1 MKRVKLVTEQVL
13 SVTELREFVN
23 QTLSYAYPLVVV
35 EGEISGF
42 RINQGKW
49 VFFDLKDSE
58 TTIGCFMTKYQLKT
72 VLEDGMLVRVA
83 ATPNLTKWGKFSLT
97 VKEVELAGE
106 GEVLRAYELL
116 KAQFEKEGLFE
127 AGRKRPLPEYP
138 QKIGLITSRDAAAY
152 NDFITIAQ
160 DRWPLVV
167 IEHVHVHV
175 QGMQAPA
182 DVVGALQTLN
192 TQHDDLEAIVLIRGG
207 GSAEDLQ
214 TFHHEDVVRA
224 VYASRIPVIVG
235 IGHEDDVSL
244 AELAADVRA
253 STPTDAARRLLPDS
267 REVMQHLKRLDEQ
280 KDKAMQAHF
289 ERIERVMATFTHQ
302 QSRLI
307 DRLHECVL
315 WAQERLRALLT
326 KYLEAKYHRVE
337 LAERTL
343 AGVNPERILARG
355 YAIVRQNAK
364 VIHAPSE
371 IQAQVPVLVQLHK
384 GIVEMTLGNK
394 EASDDETQTSLEFS

>member
-1 MKRVKLVTEQVL
+1 MSEEVL

-58 TTIGCFMTKYQLKT
+58 TTISCFMTKYQLKT

-97 VKEVELAGE
+97 VKDVELAGE
-106 GEVLRAYELL
+106 GEVMRAYELL
-116 KAQFEKEGLFE
+116 KAQFEKEGLFDV
-127 AGRKRPLPEYP
+127 ARKRTLPEYP

-152 NDFITIAQ
+152 NDFVTIAE
-160 DRWPLVV
+160 DRWPLAE
-167 IEHVHVHV
+167 IRHIHVHV
-175 QGMQAPA
+175 QGMQAPT
-182 DVVGALQTLN
+182 DVVGALGQFN
-192 TQHDDLEAIVLIRGG
+192 EKHAELEAIVLIRGG

-214 TFHHEDVVRA
+214 AFNHEDVVRA
-224 VYASRIPVIVG
+224 VYASHIPVIVG

-253 STPTDAARRLLPDS
+253 STPTDAARRLLPDKK
-267 REVMQHLKRLDEQ
+267 EVLSQLERLEQ
-280 KDKAMQAHF
+280 RSFSGIRSQLDRIDRIITLFGHQQTRVVAKLVD
-289 ERIERVMATFTHQ
+289 RIERAEERMVRSVA
-302 QSRLI
+302 RCVEV
-307 DRLHECVL
+307 LH
-315 WAQERLRALLT
+315 
-326 KYLEAKYHRVE
+326 HRVA
-337 LAERTL
+337 LAQRTL

-355 YAIVRQNAK
+355 YAIVRQGTK
-364 VIHAPSE
+364 VIHGPSE
-371 IQAQVPVLVQLHK
+371 IQVDRPVLVQLHQ
-384 GIVEMTLGNK
+384 GNIQLQVASK
-394 EASDDETQTSLEFS
+394 EIDNGEPQTSLEFS

>member
-1 MKRVKLVTEQVL
+1 MSEEVL

-58 TTIGCFMTKYQLKT
+58 TTISCFMTKYQLKT

-106 GEVLRAYELL
+106 GEVMRAFELL
-116 KAQFEKEGLFE
+116 KAQFEKEGLF
-127 AGRKRPLPEYP
+127 ALDRKRPLPTYP

-152 NDFITIAQ
+152 NDFLTIAQ
-160 DRWPLVV
+160 DRWPLAQLTH
-167 IEHVHVHV
+167 IHVHV
-175 QGMQAPA
+175 QGMQAPTDIVRA
-182 DVVGALQTLN
+182 IQTFNVDYPDMEALVV
-192 TQHDDLEAIVLIRGG
+192 IRGG

-214 TFHHEDVVRA
+214 AFHQEDVVRA
-224 VYASRIPVIVG
+224 VYGSHIPVIVG

-253 STPTDAARRLLPDS
+253 STPTDAARRLLPDR
-267 REVMQHLKRLDEQ
+267 REVASQLQRLSDRNEGAIRVVL
-280 KDKAMQAHF
+280 D
-289 ERIERVMATFTHQ
+289 RIERALAVFEVQ
-302 QSRLI
+302 QARVIGGLL
-307 DRLHECVL
+307 DRLGRT
-315 WAQERLRALLT
+315 QERMQVVMEKMLAALH
-326 KYLEAKYHRVE
+326 YRVE
-337 LAERTL
+337 LAQRTL
-343 AGVNPERILARG
+343 VGVDPERILARG
-355 YAIVRQNAK
+355 YAIVRQGAK
-364 VIHAPSE
+364 VIHAPTE
-371 IQAQVPVLVQLHK
+371 IQPSLPVLVQLHK
-384 GIVEMTLGNK
+384 GMVEMTLGGK
-394 EASDDETQTSLEFS
+394 EITDDETQTSLEFS

>member
-1 MKRVKLVTEQVL
+1 MSEEVL

-58 TTIGCFMTKYQLKT
+58 ATISCFMTKYQLKT

-83 ATPNLTKWGKFSLT
+83 AMPNLTKWGKFSLT

-106 GEVLRAYELL
+106 GEVMRAYELL
-116 KAQFEKEGLFE
+116 KAQFEKEGLFDV
-127 AGRKRPLPEYP
+127 ARKRSLPEYP

-152 NDFITIAQ
+152 NDFITIAE
-160 DRWPLVV
+160 DRWPLAEV
-167 IEHVHVHV
+167 EHIHVHV
-175 QGMQAPA
+175 QGMQAPT
-182 DVVGALQTLN
+182 DVVRALRQFN
-192 TQHDDLEAIVLIRGG
+192 DERSDLEAIVLIRGG

-214 TFHHEDVVRA
+214 AFHHEDVVRA
-224 VYASRIPVIVG
+224 VYASHIPVIVG

-253 STPTDAARRLLPDS
+253 STPTDAARRLLPDK
-267 REVMQHLKRLDEQ
+267 REVVSHIDRLTERNV
-280 KDKAMQAHF
+280 AGVRFHF
-289 ERIERVMATFTHQ
+289 ERVERIITVFGHQ

-307 DRLHECVL
+307 AQLADKIERAEERMRRSLDRCLDTLGHRL
-315 WAQERLRALLT
+315 ALAQ
-326 KYLEAKYHRVE
+326 
-337 LAERTL
+337 RTL

-355 YAIVRQNAK
+355 YAIVRQDTK
-364 VIHAPSE
+364 VLHAP
-371 IQAQVPVLVQLHK
+371 ADVLPNVPILVQLHK
-384 GIVEMTLGNK
+384 GTLEVVLRGK
-394 EASDDETQTSLEFS
+394 EDMDDETQTSLEFS